1 MKKFILEFA
10 QRLKSETIPF
20 FKNLMYFFGSVAA
33 ASAAALAVPEY
44 LPKWVDPETLK
55 TVIFGSGIGILVC
68 KLPVNWNKTS
78 PNDIPAVPAPA
89 SVLLVKQELDQP
101 KDESEQKE
109 VL

>member
-1 MKKFILEFA
+1 MKQFFLELW

-20 FKNLMYFFGSVAA
+20 FKNMMVVLGSLAGTAALM
-33 ASAAALAVPEY
+33 LAVPEY
-44 LPKWVDPETLK
+44 LPKWLDPETLK
-55 TVIFGSGIGILVC
+55 SIIAGCAVGIFIC

-89 SVLLVKQELDQP
+89 SVLLVKAELDQP
-101 KDESEQKE
+101 KDDAEQKE